1 MFIGF
6 VSDREMFVFEYYST
20 ADNNYY
26 NVKTMTKLN

>member
-6 VSDREMFVFEYYST
+6 VSDREMFVFGYYST